1 MHEVEL
7 LMAENQNITLPDD
20 GLMWRLWIFPDVG
33 GETVSVMK
41 IHHCIA
47 DGLGMMLII
56 TMLQD
61 EYRPDMLI

>member
-1 MHEVEL
+1 
-7 LMAENQNITLPDD
+7 MADNQNITLPDD
-20 GLMWRLWIFPDVG
+20 GLMWRLWIFPDVS

-56 TMLQD
+56 TML
-61 EYRPDMLI
+61 